1 MHLFSPLLLI
11 SLSTALLFGAP
22 QNKQSKELNAVIS
35 TGQYSTKLLLKT
47 LGSNMKKNMKAGG
60 PMKALDF
67 CSQEAYNLTEEV
79 NLKLP
84 NGIRVKRISLKYRN
98 PANKPEVDEELILDS
113 LHKLK
118 NANVLMPKQL
128 VQKVNATTYKYYKPL
143 LINKKVCLKC
153 HGNIKDTDLKRAIA
167 QRYPIDKATHYK
179 MGDLRGAVVV
189 TIDTAA
195 KAAK

>member
-1 MHLFSPLLLI
+1 MHLFPSLLLI
-11 SLSTALLFGAP
+11 SLSTVLLLGAP
-22 QNKQSKELNAVIS
+22 QNKQDKALNAVID
-35 TGQYSTKLLLKT
+35 TGQYSAKLLLKT
-47 LGSNMKKNMKAGG
+47 LGSNMKKKMKAGG

-67 CSQEAYNLTEEV
+67 CSQEAYNLTEDV
-79 NLKLP
+79 NQKLP

-98 PANKPEVDEELILDS
+98 PANKPETDEEVVLES
-113 LHKLK
+113 LQKLK
-118 NANVLMPKQL
+118 SANVMMPKQL
-128 VQKVNATTYKYYKPL
+128 VQKVNATTFKYYKPL

-189 TIDTAA
+189 TINTAA

>member
-1 MHLFSPLLLI
+1 MHLFPSLLLI
-11 SLSTALLFGAP
+11 SLSTVLLLGAP
-22 QNKQSKELNAVIS
+22 QNKQDKALNAVIA
-35 TGQYSTKLLLKT
+35 TGQYSAKLLLKT
-47 LGSNMKKNMKAGG
+47 LGSNMKKKMKAGG

-67 CSQEAYNLTEEV
+67 CSQEAYNLTEDV
-79 NLKLP
+79 NQKLP

-98 PANKPEVDEELILDS
+98 PANKPETDEEVVLES
-113 LHKLK
+113 LQKLK
-118 NANVLMPKQL
+118 SANVMMPKQL
-128 VQKVNATTYKYYKPL
+128 VQKVNATTFKYYKPL

-189 TIDTAA
+189 TINTAA